1 MISTTSYN
9 CSYTSLVDIATGDVL
24 GELERRY
31 GTNGRAGERGEAMFE
46 RGLKAFGISE
56 IYTVRHSLN
65 IPDAGR
71 KPMQGDVD
79 FILGFSTRVVLAD
92 LKLWNSNEAMW
103 TTPDGQLMH
112 GDTPDP
118 KRPSRNMEIALE
130 RYSELLP
137 HCKVSAMV
145 IFMPS
150 DGGAETEIDVDR
162 FIWPGNIRSYSAS
175 QSYSEIARR
184 IGRIGPLG
192 VPHALDP
199 AMDKLLTAM
208 QKSNTVDR

>member
-1 MISTTSYN
+1 M
-9 CSYTSLVDIATGDVL
+9 

-31 GTNGRAGERGEAMFE
+31 GTNGRAGERGEAIFE

-56 IYTVRHSLN
+56 IYAVRHSLN
-65 IPDAGR
+65 IPDAGK

-79 FILGFSTRVVLAD
+79 FTVGHMSHLVLAD
-92 LKLWNSNEAMW
+92 LKQWKSDEELW

-118 KRPSRNMEIALE
+118 KRPSKNMEIALE
-130 RYSELLP
+130 RYSQLLP
-137 HCKVSAMV
+137 HCTVSAMV

-150 DGGAETEIDVDR
+150 DGGAETKINVNR

-175 QSYSEIARR
+175 QSYSEIAQR

-199 AMDKLLTAM
+199 AMDKLLASM